1 VGLTIGKG
9 GGVIIAWSG
18 LRYGGQT
25 RVSQAASLTSVID
38 DDDMMHNDN
47 DDECDLMSTV

>member
-1 VGLTIGKG
+1 
-9 GGVIIAWSG
+9 VIIAWSG

-25 RVSQAASLTSVID
+25 RPSQAAFLTLVIEND
-38 DDDMMHNDN
+38 DTMHNDN